1 MLVPMSRDMMIN
13 TARENGVPWAES
25 VEWLRSQRD
34 WTLDERADAPAY
46 YDAPF
51 HAFRRRAEACPN

>member
-1 MLVPMSRDMMIN
+1 MMIN

-51 HAFRRRAEACPN
+51 HASRRRAEACPN